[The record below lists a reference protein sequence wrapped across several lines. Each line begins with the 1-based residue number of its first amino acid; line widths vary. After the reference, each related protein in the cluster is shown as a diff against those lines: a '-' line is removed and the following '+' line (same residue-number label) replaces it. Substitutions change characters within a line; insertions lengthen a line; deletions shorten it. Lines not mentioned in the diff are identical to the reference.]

1 MALNTETVCEFI
13 ATAVLGTKIMT
24 AEGMPT
30 GEGFIYVPTK
40 FYETYV
46 ANLVAQVMQLGHDEA
61 TATYLVTAVLRKIE
75 DYPDICG

>member
-1 MALNTETVCEFI
+1 LSNTETVCTFI
-13 ATAVLGTKIMT
+13 ITAIVNTKILT

-30 GEGFIYVPTK
+30 GEGFIYVPTV

-46 ANLVAQVMQLGHDEA
+46 ANLVAQVMMFGHDEA

-75 DYPDICG
+75 DYPEITGG